1 MDYELNLSATEF
13 LYFLDCPQK
22 FRLYRILNPLP
33 NKSDFMFSRSR
44 TLAHY
49 KKRGYKGK
57 KNKGIE
63 YHHFFETFHKEYAK
77 NITNLIP
84 PEEIQGDNVKLLF
97 WVIQQE
103 KYLEAKEDCYW
114 YPFGR
119 EVRLMTEKQ
128 RGKIDCIEL
137 CEDKNGLRLIDYKPT
152 PEPND
157 QLTLLFYTKLL
168 NDYRLED
175 NEDER
180 FDFEVLEVGCY
191 YYEMGVKKVY
201 DLTEEDR
208 QLFERI
214 LMDTQGKISNN
225 EFFLNKISCWN
236 CNFKTIC
243 KIEISQS

>member
-33 NKSDFMFSRSR
+33 DKPDFMQSKSR

-77 NITNLIP
+77 NITNSIP
-84 PEEIQGDNVKLLF
+84 PEEIQEDNVKLLY

-103 KYLEAKEDCYW
+103 KYFETKEECYW
-114 YPFGR
+114 YPF
-119 EVRLMTEKQ
+119 EKEIRLMTVKQ

-137 CEDKNGLRLIDYKPT
+137 CEDKNCLRLIDYKTT
-152 PEPND
+152 PESND
-157 QLTLLFYTKLL
+157 HLTLLFYASLL
-168 NDYRLED
+168 NDYRLE
-175 NEDER
+175 NIEEER
-180 FDFEVLEVGCY
+180 FAFEVLEVGCY

-201 DLTEEDR
+201 NLTEDNR
-208 QLFERI
+208 LTFERI
-214 LMDTQGKISNN
+214 LKNTQKNISNN
-225 EFFLNKISCWN
+225 EFFLNKNSCWN
-236 CNFKTIC
+236 CGFKTIC
-243 KIEISQS
+243 KIEISRS